1 MTDYTESRSI
11 IEVLRSRIAASGAD
25 GFGVVSRVP
34 IADLKALIDAAERTE
49 KADAERDEAVGWHAH
64 QEAEIQ
70 RLGNLLQAAQ
80 AEITR
85 LQSLVDEAAGV
96 LENWLVVGND
106 MAARRSIRTR
116 AASFLTRLRAQPN
129 ITPDKDT

>member
-1 MTDYTESRSI
+1 MMLEREEAVI
-11 IEVLRSRIAASGAD
+11 LANRVL
-25 GFGVVSRVP
+25 
-34 IADLKALIDAAERTE
+34 
-49 KADAERDEAVGWHAH
+49 DEADDPDSDLAILAR
-64 QEAEIQ
+64 Q
-70 RLGNLLQAAQ
+70 LLRAREMQAKSQ
-80 AEITR
+80 AEVTR